1 MARILGIDYGKKRTG
16 IAVTDPLQIIVSGLD
31 TVETKQLIPYLK
43 EYIQSEE
50 VEKIVFGLPTHA
62 DGNYTYLKE
71 DIDKTTAEV
80 QKLFPQLSVQFQDEY
95 LTSVEAKRAI
105 LQSGA
110 KKKKRRDKQ
119 LVDKVSAIL
128 ILQRFLGHI

>member
-43 EYIQSEE
+43 AYIQSEE

-80 QKLFPQLSVQFQDEY
+80 QKLFPHLSVQFQDEY

-105 LQSGA
+105 FQSGA

>member
-1 MARILGIDYGKKRTG
+1 VARILGIDYGKKRTG
-16 IAVTDPLQIIVSGLD
+16 LAVTDPLQIIVSGLD
-31 TVETKQLIPYLK
+31 TVDSKQLIAYLQD
-43 EYIQSEE
+43 YIQSED
-50 VEKIVFGLPTHA
+50 VEGVVFGLPTHA

-71 DIDKTTAEV
+71 DIDKSTEKIK
-80 QKLFPQLSVQFQDEY
+80 KLFPDLSVHFQDEY

-105 LQSGA
+105 LSSGA
-110 KKKKRRDKQ
+110 RKKKRRDKQ

>member
-50 VEKIVFGLPTHA
+50 VDKIVFGLPTHA